1 VKLSKDQFSTTPLS
15 GKLGAAALA
24 VLCVLAGAG
33 APALLAA
40 PAVAQSA
47 GVQSAGA
54 KAEVDQAKAQGVV
67 GEQADGFLGLVSG
80 GDPSVRA
87 AMAEINAGRAQAYR
101 DAAARSGVSPETAGQ
116 ATARQ
121 LAARLGP
128 GEYFRTADGRW
139 ERH

>member
-1 VKLSKDQFSTTPLS
+1 MKLSTQSAPTRPLAV
-15 GKLGAAALA
+15 KLGAAGLA
-24 VLCVLAGAG
+24 ALCVLAGAS
-33 APALLAA
+33 APVLLGRPAA
-40 PAVAQSA
+40 A
-47 GVQSAGA
+47 QSAGA
-54 KAEVDQAKAQGVV
+54 KAEVDRAKAQGIV
-67 GEQADGFLGLVSG
+67 GEQADGFLGLVAG

-101 DAAARSGVSPETAGQ
+101 DAAARSGVTPDAAGQ

>member
-1 VKLSKDQFSTTPLS
+1 MKLSNTALPSKLS
-15 GKLGAAALA
+15 AATLA
-24 VLCVLAGAG
+24 VLCVLAGAS
-33 APALLAA
+33 APVLFAR

-47 GVQSAGA
+47 GA
-54 KAEVDQAKAQGVV
+54 KGEVDRAKAQGIV

-80 GDPSVRA
+80 GDPSVRG

-121 LAARLGP
+121 LEGRLGP
-128 GEYFRTADGRW
+128 GEYFRAAGGQW
-139 ERH
+139 VRH

>member
-1 VKLSKDQFSTTPLS
+1 MKLSKDQPSDAPAS
-15 GKLGAAALA
+15 RKAGAAALA
-24 VLCVLAGAG
+24 VLCVLAGAS
-33 APALLAA
+33 APVILAR

-47 GVQSAGA
+47 SA
-54 KAEVDQAKAQGVV
+54 KAEVDQAKAQGIV

-80 GDPSVRA
+80 GDPAVRA

-121 LAARLGP
+121 LAARVPP
-128 GEYFRTADGRW
+128 GQYVRTADGRW
-139 ERH
+139 QRR

>member
-1 VKLSKDQFSTTPLS
+1 MKLSKDQSSTLS
-15 GKLGAAALA
+15 AKAGAAALG

-47 GVQSAGA
+47 SA
-54 KAEVDQAKAQGVV
+54 KAEVDRAKAQGAI
-67 GEQADGFLGLVSG
+67 GEQADGFLGVVSDAG
-80 GDPSVRA
+80 PAVRA

-101 DAAARSGVSPETAGQ
+101 DAAARSGVSPDAAGQ

-121 LAARLGP
+121 LEGRLGP
-128 GEYFRTADGRW
+128 GQFFRTAGGQW
-139 ERH
+139 VRH

>member
-1 VKLSKDQFSTTPLS
+1 MKLSNMQASTRQAP
-15 GKLGAAALA
+15 GKLAGAALA
-24 VLCVLAGAG
+24 AFCVLTGAA

-40 PAVAQSA
+40 PASA
-47 GVQSAGA
+47 QSAGA
-54 KAEVDQAKAQGVV
+54 KAEVDRAKAQGVV
-67 GEQADGFLGLVSG
+67 GEQADGFLGLVAG

-101 DAAARSGVSPETAGQ
+101 DAAARSGVTPDAAGQ